1 MEKSTIYYAGMM
13 DENRQE
19 LLNTFQFASGTL
31 PVCYL
36 GLPLLTRQMQK
47 EDYQVLIEKIKMC
60 ISLWTS
66 RFLPMAGRLQLIKS
80 VLLSIVNFWMTGFT
94 LSGQFIKEINSLC
107 SAFLWSG
114 PSLNVKKAKVSWDVV
129 CLPKKE
135 GGLGL
140 RSLKAMNKVLT
151 LNLLWRLTSSQPS
164 LWAKWI

>member
-1 MEKSTIYYAGMM
+1 MEKSTIYYADMT

-19 LLNTFQFASGTL
+19 LIISFQFASGTL
-31 PVCYL
+31 PVYYL
-36 GLPLLTRQMQK
+36 GLPLLTRQMRK
-47 EDYQVLIEKIKMC
+47 EDYQVLIEKIKMR
-60 ISLWTS
+60 ISLWTN
-66 RFLPMAGRLQLIKS
+66 RFLSMVGRLQLIKS
-80 VLLSIVNFWMTGFT
+80 VLSIVNFCMTGFT
-94 LSGQFIKEINSLC
+94 LSGQCIKEINSLC

-114 PSLNVKKAKVSWDVV
+114 PSYNVKKAKVSWDVV